1 MLRSIFDLQLEN
13 NVNNGKLVLT
23 SAAECDQLHHTLRD
37 FASVLQLIGRLS
49 ILFVGGDDAFEA
61 NLSKSVHIVNRITD
75 ISVFG
80 SSKRL
85 YMMETQVDELATD
98 LILA

>member
-1 MLRSIFDLQLEN
+1 MEKAV
-13 NVNNGKLVLT
+13 VNNEKLVLP
-23 SAAECDQLHHTLRD
+23 SAEECDQLHHLLRD
-37 FASVLQLIGRLS
+37 FASILQLIGRLS
-49 ILFVGGDDAFEA
+49 VLFVGGDDTFEA

-75 ISVFG
+75 IAVFG

-85 YMMETQVDELATD
+85 YMMETQVQALATD